1 MTWQY
6 VVVGV
11 VVVVAV
17 GYACGRVMWVWREG
31 KRRGRCAGCALAE
44 ICERKRGNEK
54 CEGRKTTGGRVE
66 EEGNEKCEGKVGK

>member
-11 VVVVAV
+11 VVLLSV
-17 GYACGRVMWVWREG
+17 GYACHRGVRVWREG

-44 ICERKRGNEK
+44 ICERKKGDGK
-54 CEGRKTTGGRVE
+54 CEGRKKG
-66 EEGNEKCEGKVGK
+66 

>member
-11 VVVVAV
+11 VVVMAV
-17 GYACGRVMWVWREG
+17 GYACGRVARVWREG

-54 CEGRKTTGGRVE
+54 CEGRKSGSERVE
-66 EEGNEKCEGKVGK
+66 NEGEREV

>member
-11 VVVVAV
+11 VVVMAV
-17 GYACGRVMWVWREG
+17 GYACGRVARVWREG

-44 ICERKRGNEK
+44 ICEKKRGNRE
-54 CEGRKTTGGRVE
+54 CEGRKTTGGRAK
-66 EEGNEKCEGKVGK
+66 EEGEREV